1 MHEYINSFWRC
12 NEKNLP
18 PKDKFYK
25 TLSGDSVTDEEYKF
39 ALDVY
44 KKYNCRIVADYHNLY
59 LKTDIE
65 LLADGFRI
73 SGVYAYNTTV

>member
-44 KKYNCRIVADYHNLY
+44 KNITV
-59 LKTDIE
+59 E
-65 LLADGFRI
+65 LLLINIIYIWKLTLNYLLMVFRI
-73 SGVYAYNTTV
+73 SGVYAYNTMV